1 MVQETSIEGGGVGS
15 TTINQVVGKQ
25 LKINGLT
32 AILPTGDTGSVFVIV
47 ASIILD
53 TLGSDTTRRRFWLS
67 YIVAIDGVMQWV
79 HDVPR
84 GGPALKEDNPS
95 AAALESARSRG
106 RRSTRGSTRLFLEPR
121 TQRLIGTPDDQIRD
135 QDDDAKTT
143 NERGEL
149 HEADAS
155 LQ

>member
-1 MVQETSIEGGGVGS
+1 MQTVLV
-15 TTINQVVGKQ
+15 
-25 LKINGLT
+25 
-32 AILPTGDTGSVFVIV
+32 
-47 ASIILD
+47 ILD
-53 TLGSDTTRRRFWLS
+53 PNHTKQHVLAELEAYHHLVTSGS
-67 YIVAIDGVMQWV
+67 YIVASDGVMQWV